1 MSDKKLVLRLVP
13 AAPVF
18 TGVGTCEGCYYR
30 GNCNNHNPRPARC
43 VTEAGAYLIFQEVK
57 RDALA
62 DS

>member
-18 TGVGTCEGCYYR
+18 TGVSTCEGCYYR
-30 GNCNNHNPRPARC
+30 GNCNNHSPARC

>member
-1 MSDKKLVLRLVP
+1 MANQKPVLRLVP

-30 GNCNNHNPRPARC
+30 GNCGNHNPRPAQC
-43 VTEAGAYLIFQEVK
+43 VTIEGYLIFKEVK
-57 RDALA
+57 RDALV